1 MRNALS
7 LPQLWESTKYVS
19 WPKSHS
25 NPMVR
30 VPRPLGKPETKS
42 IPRLASEYDTFERC
56 LAYRDQRGREIWGER
71 RWKELLRVEAR
82 SVARHRERPAG
93 PITGVY
99 HYERPTGTTLWVAAW
114 YELMPDGSRK
124 KRSAQFSYGTSR
136 TRYATSEE
144 AMQAAIKRRQEEE
157 TRWYCVV
164 GKRDQRRVNQ

>member
-1 MRNALS
+1 
-7 LPQLWESTKYVS
+7 
-19 WPKSHS
+19 
-25 NPMVR
+25 MVR
-30 VPRPLGKPETKS
+30 VPRPSGKPETKS

-124 KRSAQFSYGTSR
+124 KRSAQCSYGTSR
-136 TRYATSEE
+136 TRYAISDE
-144 AMQAAIKRRQEEE
+144 AMQAAIKRR
-157 TRWYCVV
+157 
-164 GKRDQRRVNQ
+164 

>member
-1 MRNALS
+1 
-7 LPQLWESTKYVS
+7 
-19 WPKSHS
+19 
-25 NPMVR
+25 MVR
-30 VPRPLGKPETKS
+30 VPLPSGKPETKS

-56 LAYRDQRGREIWGER
+56 LAYRDQRGREVWGAR
-71 RWKELLRVEAR
+71 RWKELLLVDAR
-82 SVARHRERPAG
+82 SVARHREQPAG

-124 KRSAQFSYGTSR
+124 KRSAQFSYGTFR

-157 TRWYCVV
+157 VRWYCV
-164 GKRDQRRVNQ
+164 GQRDQRRVNQ